1 MVAMSEENLH
11 QQETQHAFLVAWGW
25 FAQHIGLIQAIH
37 NVPLHQKTYKHSPHT
52 KILEFLVALL
62 GGLPYLQDISRAAHP
77 LDQDQAV
84 AQAWQQPAWADYS
97 GVSRTLS
104 TLSME
109 EVQALVRAVEQVE
122 QPLIDAELARLRQQ
136 GERIVYDGDLTGLP
150 VSPGSHTYPN
160 AAFGYMDDEIRLG
173 YQAAVVSL
181 QSPIWGRLW
190 LSGQAHPGDTVSCT
204 QAEAL
209 VLAAEARTGLRPRR
223 RTEWLKKRI
232 EAFEQT
238 MKITEQRLTTQ
249 TEAVH
254 RAQERLEAACQ
265 QRDERQ
271 RRLAELEALYH
282 QRQRRER
289 PNSQLS
295 QVRQRLQAAEHRVQ
309 SRQQALQV
317 AERRLAKTQALHQA
331 QQAEYQRL
339 QARLQRFEQDN
350 QTNLAPI
357 AAEFRLDA
365 GFGTYENIAL
375 LIEMGYEVYT
385 KAHNARLNA
394 SLRRRSDLPS
404 TWERVGTNAEM
415 VAWPDLPLTRCP
427 YPLDV
432 GLERFHHGE
441 KIEYSVLLHFGDDPV
456 TENLPQWF
464 EHYNGRQII
473 EAGIKESKWVFFLH
487 HFKVRTQAAIYLQER
502 LTLFAANFIR
512 WAARWLDEQADPQ
525 VNTLNLRQI
534 GLKRQVQ
541 VGAHVSA
548 QVIESAQGKM
558 LRFSAC
564 SAFSGRVLALRPG
577 ASP

>member
-1 MVAMSEENLH
+1 MSEENLH
-11 QQETQHAFLVAWGW
+11 AQETQHALLVAWGW
-25 FAQHIGLIQAIH
+25 FAEHIGLIQAIQS
-37 NVPLHQKTYKHSPHT
+37 VPLRQKTYQHSPHT

-77 LDQDQAV
+77 LDQDEAV

-104 TLSME
+104 ALSMAE
-109 EVQALVRAVEQVE
+109 AQALVQAVEQVE
-122 QPLIDAELARLRQQ
+122 QPLLDAELDRLRRQ
-136 GERIVYDGDLTGLP
+136 GERMVYDGDLTGLP
-150 VSPGSHTYPN
+150 VSASSRTYPD
-160 AAFGYMDDEIRLG
+160 AAFGYMGDEIRLG

-181 QSPIWGRLW
+181 QSPTYRRLW

-223 RTEWLKKRI
+223 RTELLKERI

-238 MKITEQRLTTQ
+238 MKTTEQRLTTQ
-249 TEAVH
+249 TETMS
-254 RAQERLEAACQ
+254 RAQGRLAAARQ
-265 QRDERQ
+265 QVAERQ

-289 PNSQLS
+289 PSSQLS
-295 QVRQRLQAAEHRVQ
+295 QARQRLGAAERRMQSRQKAFQAAERH
-309 SRQQALQV
+309 
-317 AERRLAKTQALHQA
+317 LAKTQALHQA
-331 QQAEYQRL
+331 QQAEYQGL
-339 QARLQRFEQDN
+339 QARLQRLEQDN
-350 QTNLAPI
+350 RSNPTPI
-357 AAEFRLDA
+357 VAEFRLDA

-385 KAHNARLNA
+385 KAHNPRLSA
-394 SLRRRSDLPS
+394 SLRRRSDLPP
-404 TWERVGTNAEM
+404 TWERVGANAEM
-415 VAWPDLPLTRCP
+415 VAWSALQLMRCP

-432 GLERFHHGE
+432 GLERFHYGE
-441 KIEYSVLLHFGDDPV
+441 NIEHSLLLHFGDDRV
-456 TENLPQWF
+456 TENLSQWF
-464 EHYNGRQII
+464 AHYNGRQLI
-473 EAGIKESKWVFFLH
+473 EAGIKESKRVFFLH
-487 HFKVRTQAAIYLQER
+487 HFKVRSAAAIYLQER

-512 WAARWLDEQADPQ
+512 WATHWLDEQADPQ
-525 VNTLNLRQI
+525 ANTLNLRQMGI
-534 GLKRQVQ
+534 KRQVQ

-548 QVIESAQGKM
+548 RVIAGPQGKV

-577 ASP
+577 ADPPS

>member
-1 MVAMSEENLH
+1 
-11 QQETQHAFLVAWGW
+11 
-25 FAQHIGLIQAIH
+25 
-37 NVPLHQKTYKHSPHT
+37 
-52 KILEFLVALL
+52 
-62 GGLPYLQDISRAAHP
+62 
-77 LDQDQAV
+77 
-84 AQAWQQPAWADYS
+84 
-97 GVSRTLS
+97 
-104 TLSME
+104 
-109 EVQALVRAVEQVE
+109 
-122 QPLIDAELARLRQQ
+122 
-136 GERIVYDGDLTGLP
+136 
-150 VSPGSHTYPN
+150 
-160 AAFGYMDDEIRLG
+160 
-173 YQAAVVSL
+173 
-181 QSPIWGRLW
+181 
-190 LSGQAHPGDTVSCT
+190 
-204 QAEAL
+204 
-209 VLAAEARTGLRPRR
+209 
-223 RTEWLKKRI
+223 
-232 EAFEQT
+232 
-238 MKITEQRLTTQ
+238 
-249 TEAVH
+249 
-254 RAQERLEAACQ
+254 
-265 QRDERQ
+265 
-271 RRLAELEALYH
+271 
-282 QRQRRER
+282 
-289 PNSQLS
+289 
-295 QVRQRLQAAEHRVQ
+295 
-309 SRQQALQV
+309 
-317 AERRLAKTQALHQA
+317 
-331 QQAEYQRL
+331 
-339 QARLQRFEQDN
+339 
-350 QTNLAPI
+350 
-357 AAEFRLDA
+357 
-365 GFGTYENIAL
+365 L

-473 EAGIKESKWVFFLH
+473 EAGIKESKRVFFLH